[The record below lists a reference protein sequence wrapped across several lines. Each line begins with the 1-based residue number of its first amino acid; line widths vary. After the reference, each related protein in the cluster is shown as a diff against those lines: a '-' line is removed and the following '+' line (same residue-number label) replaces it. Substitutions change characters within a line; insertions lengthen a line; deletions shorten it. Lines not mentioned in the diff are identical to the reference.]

1 MITSSIISDIQRLT
15 MQNIL
20 LNLGKKKFER
30 LSLLGLVLVSV
41 FTTYNTYQAIWVDT
55 GITGPNP
62 SVVMSW
68 MLSDLVTFL
77 AIIIF
82 CAYKIFK
89 KWLGIHYNSV
99 GSKLQNRIILM
110 FCLVAAIPT
119 ITISIFSA
127 YFFNFGIQSWFDNK
141 IQSVLDQSVTVAQSY
156 ITEHKMR
163 LKDTALSMADDLSNM
178 YYDLMHH
185 PELFNKVLD
194 GQIDMRSL
202 NEAIVFQKATNTI
215 LARASLSF
223 ALAFSSIPLH
233 LLEQASQGDVVE
245 IKSDPSKI
253 RMLIKL
259 QEYNDAYL
267 LIGRLI
273 DRKVI
278 DHIDKTHGAA
288 DEYWKLKKLI
298 TEMQIKFAGIFILVT
313 MILMVFVMICAI
325 IFAAYIIVPIRR
337 LVMATEDVKAGDLS
351 VRVQAGSHN
360 DEIGILSNAFNRMV
374 QQIDKQQ
381 KDLIIAQRALA
392 WSDVARRVAHEIKN
406 PLTPIQLSAER
417 LLKVFSTQV
426 TNKEDFTKYISTILR
441 NAQDIGKIVNEF
453 VNFAKMPSPT
463 FEKIEFIEL
472 IRSAVES
479 HKIIHDKITY
489 ILNSDIDRL
498 DAMCDITQISQ
509 VMGNLLKNAAEAL
522 ECTDNKV
529 ITVSIQS
536 DSENIYLIVQD
547 TGKGF
552 PVELMDVITEPYVTT
567 RSKGTGLG
575 LSIVKKIVQDH
586 GGILEIS
593 NNNGGCVTLTFD
605 RTKLTQNRSTASNTI
620 DLK

>member
-1 MITSSIISDIQRLT
+1 
-15 MQNIL
+15 MQNIFIKL
-20 LNLGKKKFER
+20 DNKKLER
-30 LSLLGLVLVSV
+30 LLLLLLLLVSI
-41 FTTYNTYQAIWVDT
+41 FTIYNTYKAIWVDT
-55 GITGPNP
+55 SITGPNP
-62 SVVMSW
+62 STVMSW
-68 MLSDLVTFL
+68 MLADLVVFL
-77 AIIIF
+77 GIVIV
-82 CAYKIFK
+82 CAYKVFK
-89 KWLGIHYNSV
+89 KWLSVYYKGVGSNV

-110 FCLVAAIPT
+110 FCLVAAVPT

-127 YFFNFGIQSWFDNK
+127 YFFNFGIQSWFDKK
-141 IQSVLDQSVTVAQSY
+141 IQSVLDQSVNVAQSY

-178 YYDLMHH
+178 YYDLMQH

-202 NEAIVFQKATNTI
+202 NEAIVFQKTTNTI

-233 LLEQASQGDVVE
+233 LIEKAAQGDVVE
-245 IKSDPSKI
+245 IQSDPNKI

-273 DRKVI
+273 DSKII

-288 DEYWKLKKLI
+288 DEYWTLKKLI
-298 TEMQIKFAGIFILVT
+298 TQMQIKFLGIFILVT
-313 MILMVFVMICAI
+313 MILIVLVMICAVA
-325 IFAAYIIVPIRR
+325 FAAYIIIPIRR
-337 LVMATEDVKAGDLS
+337 LVTATEDVKAGDLS
-351 VRVQAGSHN
+351 VRVEAGAQN
-360 DEIGILSNAFNRMV
+360 DEIGILSNAFNRMI

-426 TNKEDFTKYISTILR
+426 DNKEDFTKYISTILR
-441 NAQDIGKIVNEF
+441 NTQDIGKIVNEF

-463 FEKIEFIEL
+463 FEQVEFIAL
-472 IRSAVES
+472 IKNVVES
-479 HKIIHDKITY
+479 HRIIHEKIKY
-489 ILNSDIDRL
+489 IFDSEIEQLNV
-498 DAMCDITQISQ
+498 MCDTTQISQ
-509 VMGNLLKNAAEAL
+509 VMGNLLKNAEEAI
-522 ECTDNKV
+522 EAIDDKV
-529 ITVSIQS
+529 IVVSIKS
-536 DSENIYLIVQD
+536 DDNSMYLVVQD

-552 PVELMDVITEPYVTT
+552 PTELMDVITEPYITT

-586 GGILEIS
+586 CGVLEIS
-593 NNNGGCVTLTFD
+593 NNNGGCVTLTFNLEKLLPKLLSD
-605 RTKLTQNRSTASNTI
+605 RDSLDS
-620 DLK
+620 